1 MGLVLF
7 VWRMATNADGL
18 YKDTVGPSMY
28 ASKQGKPVKVWGF
41 LSNGHLCIYVFPLT
55 DEGKTTH
62 MNGVTF
68 RRMITEKAVAWKRR
82 CWPHRT
88 PPVLHL
94 VQDHERCLWQ
104 EESLKCLKDNG
115 VPALVRFPKSSPDL
129 NAIEEVWSLLRTYLE
144 ERAPTGLES
153 RTAFLARLRGAV
165 AHINGSKRSSL
176 LRMCRDQKER
186 AKELLE
192 LDGARI
198 GR

>member
-1 MGLVLF
+1 
-7 VWRMATNADGL
+7 MATNADGL

-41 LSNGHLCIYVFPLT
+41 LSNGHLCIYVLPLT
-55 DEGKTTH
+55 DEGVTTH

-68 RRMITEKAVAWKRR
+68 RKMITENAEAWRR
-82 CWPHRT
+82 HCWPSRT

-104 EESLKCLKDNG
+104 EESLKCLKDHG
-115 VPALVRFPKSSPDL
+115 IPALARFPKSSPDL
-129 NAIEEVWSLLRTYLE
+129 NAIEEVWSLLRAYLE

-153 RTAFLARLRGAV
+153 RAAFLARLRGAV
-165 AHINGSKRSSL
+165 VHLNNSKRSSL
-176 LRMCRDQKER
+176 LRMCRNQKER